1 MASEKQTKSLTMKPR
16 RSPEATQADTDDG
29 GVRISVPVKRI
40 WWFKAPA
47 DAKKTF
53 ELDEVGRFVWDLCDG
68 KTTLKRMI
76 ESLAEKYQLNLRE
89 AEVSTLK
96 FLEMLSRKRL
106 VGITASKQEA
116 E

>member
-1 MASEKQTKSLTMKPR
+1 MASEKQSKPLSTKPC
-16 RSPEATQADTDDG
+16 RSPEATQAYTDDG

-40 WWFKAPA
+40 WWFKAPL

-68 KTTLKRMI
+68 KTTLKKMI

-96 FLEMLSRKRL
+96 FLEMLSRKKL
-106 VGITASKQEA
+106 VGISASRQET